1 MKNKV
6 QVVAI
11 RGFFSRL
18 GYAVA
23 LSVLVWNFSVL
34 PLGLNLDVW
43 SPILG
48 TLNAPVGAVSLLVP
62 CPQRGL
68 DSPFWRCH
76 HQGGQTA
83 PEFFFNHL
91 RLAVPVYVLCF
102 YLPNL
107 LAAIWRRPWRRNQQ
121 PGVTRG
127 SL

>member
-1 MKNKV
+1 MKTNRS
-6 QVVAI
+6 VVN
-11 RGFFSRL
+11 GFFARL
-18 GYAVA
+18 GYAAA

-34 PLGLNLDVW
+34 PLGLDLDVW

-48 TLNAPVGAVSLLVP
+48 ALNAPVGAVGLLLP
-62 CPQRGL
+62 CPERGL

-83 PEFFFNHL
+83 PEFFFSHL

-107 LAAIWRRPWRRNQQ
+107 LASTWRWSRRRRHQ
-121 PGVTRG
+121 PPAMAPDP
-127 SL
+127 S